1 MTDNFQYILVLNGPN
16 LNLLGRRK
24 PEVYGSATLADI
36 SAWLDSE
43 TSCRLVHEQRNS
55 EGQIIDLIHEHG
67 FTPDCI
73 GIVLNAGAYTHY
85 SYAIADAIEAVEVPV
100 VEVHMSNIFARED
113 FRSKS
118 VIAPVCAGSV
128 SGFGK
133 ESYLLAIKALI
144 DYASK
149 D

>member
-1 MTDNFQYILVLNGPN
+1 MDNFRYILVLNGPN

-24 PEVYGSATLADI
+24 PDVYGREILTDI
-36 SAWLDSE
+36 DAWLDNES
-43 TSCRLVHEQRNS
+43 SCRLVHEQRNS
-55 EGQIIDLIHEHG
+55 EGQLIELIHEHG
-67 FTPDCI
+67 FAAGCM

-85 SYAIADAIEAVEVPV
+85 SYALADAIEAVEKPV
-100 VEVHMSNIFARED
+100 VEVHISNIFAREG
-113 FRSKS
+113 FRSNS
-118 VIAPVCAGSV
+118 VIAPVCIGSV

>member
-1 MTDNFQYILVLNGPN
+1 MDSSRYILVLNGPN

-24 PEVYGSATLADI
+24 PEIYGSETLSDI
-36 SAWLDSE
+36 SAWLNKES
-43 TSCRLVHEQRNS
+43 SCRLVHEQRNS
-55 EGQIIDLIHEHG
+55 EGELIDLIHEHG
-67 FTPDCI
+67 FAADCI
-73 GIVLNAGAYTHY
+73 GIVLNAAAYTHY

-100 VEVHMSNIFARED
+100 VEVHISNIFAREG

-118 VIAPVCAGSV
+118 VIAPVCIGSI

-133 ESYLLAIKALI
+133 ESYLLAIKALT
-144 DYASK
+144 DNASK

>member
-1 MTDNFQYILVLNGPN
+1 MDSSRYILVLNGPN
-16 LNLLGRRK
+16 LNLLGKRK
-24 PEVYGSATLADI
+24 PEVYGSETLAGI

-43 TSCRLVHEQRNS
+43 SACRLVHEQRNS
-55 EGQIIDLIHEHG
+55 EGELIDLIHEHG
-67 FTPDCI
+67 FAAGCI

-85 SYAIADAIEAVEVPV
+85 SYAIADAIEAVPVPV
-100 VEVHMSNIFARED
+100 AEVHISNIFAREG

-118 VIAPVCAGSV
+118 VIAPVCIGSV

-133 ESYLLAIKALI
+133 ESYLLAVKAI
-144 DYASK
+144 TDYASK